1 MFDPDSK
8 DVFIYLKFCKIH
20 IFTSNSKSTANMKTK
35 FTQIVFY
42 TSIIALLFNSCSKD
56 KEEETVP
63 NTPGGSSNP
72 ARDSA
77 LDDYNLN
84 YLGSAISNPG
94 WTGSTS
100 TCNAGSVSQASHDAV
115 IKRINYFRRM
125 VGLNDNCTLDTT
137 LFAQEQETALMMSAN
152 NQLSHAPPMTWLCYT
167 SMGADGA
174 ASSNIALGYNS
185 SNAISAFIR
194 DDGSGNQDVG
204 HRRWILHSKKNKFS
218 YGSTSNAMALY
229 VFSSFSNPSVPAF
242 IAYPPNDYIPQSLIP
257 GRWSFGIP
265 SANFSAATVTMT
277 GPSGAVAL
285 NVVSSTASYGD
296 KTIVWEP
303 TGIDLSNVN
312 DVEYT
317 ITVSGITGA
326 AQTTYTY
333 TTTIF
338 KP

>member
-1 MFDPDSK
+1 MDFEDYSSHYIIIFTSFSK
-8 DVFIYLKFCKIH
+8 SNSFMKAHFCKI
-20 IFTSNSKSTANMKTK
+20 
-35 FTQIVFY
+35 VFFAG
-42 TSIIALLFNSCSKD
+42 IITLFLNSCSKD
-56 KEEETVP
+56 KEDEAVP
-63 NTPGGSSNP
+63 NTPGTSTNP

-77 LDDYNLN
+77 LADYNLN
-84 YLGSAISNPG
+84 YLGSVISNPG

-100 TCNAGSVSQASHDAV
+100 TCDAGSVSQASHEAV

-152 NQLSHAPPMTWLCYT
+152 NQLSHSPPNTWLCYT
-167 SMGADGA
+167 SSGASGA

-185 SNAISAFIR
+185 STAIWAFIR

-204 HRRWILHSKKNKFS
+204 HRRWILHSRKEKFS

-229 VFSSFSNPSVPAF
+229 VFATGANTQIPSF
-242 IAYPPNDYIPQSLIP
+242 IAFPPNDYIPQTLVP
-257 GRWSFGIP
+257 ARWSFGIP
-265 SANFSAATVTMT
+265 LANFSSATVTMT
-277 GPSGAVAL
+277 GPSGTVPL
-285 NVVSSTASYGD
+285 NIVSSTASYGD

-303 TGIDLSNVN
+303 SGIDLTNAS
-312 DVEYT
+312 DVAYT
-317 ITVSGITGA
+317 ITVSGISGA
-326 AQTTYTY
+326 AETTYTY

>member
-1 MFDPDSK
+1 
-8 DVFIYLKFCKIH
+8 
-20 IFTSNSKSTANMKTK
+20 MKTD
-35 FTQIVFY
+35 FIRIIIYTICAGTLFY
-42 TSIIALLFNSCSKD
+42 SCSKD
-56 KEEETVP
+56 KDTEPTP
-63 NTPGGSSNP
+63 NNPGTGSNP

-77 LDDYNLN
+77 LMDYNLN

-100 TCNAGSVSQASHDAV
+100 TCTAGSVSQASHDAV
-115 IKRINYFRRM
+115 INRINYFRRM

-152 NQLSHAPPMTWLCYT
+152 NQLSHSPPNTWLCYT
-167 SMGADGA
+167 SSGASGA

-185 SNAISAFIR
+185 SAAISAFIR
-194 DDGSGNQDVG
+194 DNGSGNQDVG
-204 HRRWILHSKKNKFS
+204 HRRWILHSRKEKFS

-229 VFSSFSNPSVPAF
+229 VFASGSNTVIPEYIAF
-242 IAYPPNDYIPQSLIP
+242 PPDGYIPQTLVP

-265 SANFSAATVTMT
+265 LANFSAATVTMT
-277 GPSGAVAL
+277 GPSGTVPL
-285 NVVSSTASYGD
+285 TIVSSTASYGD

-303 TGIDLSNVN
+303 TGIDLTNTN
-312 DVEYT
+312 DVTYT

-326 AQTTYTY
+326 LQTSYTY
-333 TTTIF
+333 SSKIF